1 MTTDSST
8 NISPLL
14 QVRGLR
20 TSFNTPQGKIAAV
33 NGVSFDVNH
42 GETLGLVGESGC
54 GKSVS
59 ALSIMQLVPN
69 PPGVIEDGEILF
81 EGVDLLRIPPKEMQ
95 SVRGAGI
102 GMIFQEPMSSLN
114 PVLTIGRQITEPLGV
129 HLGLSGAAAESRAAE
144 LLDMVGIAD
153 ARRRL
158 GDHPHQLSGGQRQR
172 VMIAIALSCEPKLL
186 IADEAT
192 TALDVTIQAQ
202 ILELMKNLTSQ
213 LGTALMII
221 THNLGIIAR
230 YADRLNVMY
239 AGKIRESGTA
249 EEVYLRPS
257 HPYTVGL
264 LNSVP
269 RLDRPSGDRLDPIE
283 GEIPDPADRVAGGR
297 PQSASCKSQCW
308 SRLRTARWWRVSSRR
323 PFRKQWGSRGNDE
336 HAGYHRSDDYQRCFV
351 PGFGAAFECAR
362 PAGALSYQAWI
373 YRSA

>member
-1 MTTDSST
+1 MTTDSPINS
-8 NISPLL
+8 SPLL
-14 QVRGLR
+14 QVRDLR
-20 TSFNTPQGKIAAV
+20 TSFNTSEGKIAAV
-33 NGVSFDVNH
+33 NGVSFDVHH

-59 ALSIMQLVPN
+59 ALSIMRLVPN
-69 PPGVIEDGEILF
+69 PPGVIESGEILF
-81 EGVDLLRIPPKEMQ
+81 EGVDLLKISDKEMQ
-95 SVRGAGI
+95 SIRGAGI

-129 HLGLSGAAAESRAAE
+129 HLGLKGSAAENRAAE
-144 LLDMVGIAD
+144 LLEMVGIAD
-153 ARRRL
+153 SKRRL

-239 AGKIRESGTA
+239 AGKIRESGNA
-249 EEVYLRPS
+249 EQVYLRPS

-269 RLDRPSGDRLDPIE
+269 RLDRPASERLDPIE
-283 GEIPDPADRVAGGR
+283 GEIPDPTNLPSGCAFTPRCRWATAECELSEPVLEQVEDRQMVACFE
-297 PQSASCKSQCW
+297 SKA
-308 SRLRTARWWRVSSRR
+308 VSDSV
-323 PFRKQWGSRGNDE
+323 GI
-336 HAGYHRSDDYQRCFV
+336 
-351 PGFGAAFECAR
+351 
-362 PAGALSYQAWI
+362 ALQ
-373 YRSA
+373 

>member
-1 MTTDSST
+1 MTTDSPTSS
-8 NISPLL
+8 SPLL
-14 QVRGLR
+14 QVRDLR
-20 TSFNTPQGKIAAV
+20 TTFNTSEGKIAAV
-33 NGVSFDVNH
+33 AGVSFDVHH

-59 ALSIMQLVPN
+59 ALSIMRLVPN
-69 PPGVIEDGEILF
+69 PPGVIESGEVLF
-81 EGVDLLRIPPKEMQ
+81 EGVDLLKISDKEMQ

-114 PVLTIGRQITEPLGV
+114 PVMTIGRQITEPLGV
-129 HLGLSGAAAESRAAE
+129 HLGLKGAAAESRAAE
-144 LLDMVGIAD
+144 LLEMVGIAD
-153 ARRRL
+153 SRQRL
-158 GDHPHQLSGGQRQR
+158 KDHPHHMSGGQRQR

-213 LGTALMII
+213 SGTALLII

-249 EEVYLRPS
+249 EQVYMRPS

-269 RLDRPSGDRLDPIE
+269 RLDRPASERLDPIE
-283 GEIPDPADRVAGGR
+283 GEIPDPTNLPSGCAFQPRCRWATAECELSEPPLEQVDGRQMVACFE
-297 PQSASCKSQCW
+297 SNA
-308 SRLRTARWWRVSSRR
+308 VSESVGVGW
-323 PFRKQWGSRGNDE
+323 Q
-336 HAGYHRSDDYQRCFV
+336 
-351 PGFGAAFECAR
+351 
-362 PAGALSYQAWI
+362 
-373 YRSA
+373 